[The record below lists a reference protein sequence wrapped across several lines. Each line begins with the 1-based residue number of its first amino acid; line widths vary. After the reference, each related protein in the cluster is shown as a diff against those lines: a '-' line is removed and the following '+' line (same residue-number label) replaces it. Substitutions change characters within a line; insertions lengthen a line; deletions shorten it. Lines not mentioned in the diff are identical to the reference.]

1 MRDWPRQTA
10 IVFFPLCIAGCG
22 SGPPPIVVHDEPSRG
37 VWIQFDPH
45 AGGEGHSHPAT
56 ISPAQMATV
65 LRGVRAR
72 GRDIV
77 GGFGLLADKESVSAF
92 LPVDIP
98 VLASLFSIALSKA
111 SPKDIVT
118 FYLVRNDLTRGR
130 LITSGGLCV
139 RDRYLIFILANAHT
153 SPFSVQYE
161 NTSTIDTRDQPLLPI
176 ARFKFTAEFSP
187 PDVRIPNRASPS
199 GVRYEG
205 YFDDSKLLTLDL
217 SRLPAGG
224 EEKPRSRQELPSSG
238 SAVSR

>member
-1 MRDWPRQTA
+1 MRDWTRLAA
-10 IVFFPLCIAGCG
+10 IVFFLLCLAACG

-37 VWIQFDPH
+37 VWIQFDPR
-45 AGGEGHSHPAT
+45 ASGEGHSHPAA

-77 GGFGLLADKESVSAF
+77 GGFGLLADRESVSAF

-118 FYLVRNDLTRGR
+118 FYLVRNDMTRGR

-187 PDVRIPNRASPS
+187 PDVRIPNTASPS
-199 GVRYEG
+199 GARYEG
-205 YFDDSKLLTLDL
+205 YVDNSKLLTLDL

-224 EEKPRSRQELPSSG
+224 EEKPKSRQEQPSSG
-238 SAVSR
+238 LAVSR

>member
-1 MRDWPRQTA
+1 MRDWLRLTA
-10 IVFFPLCIAGCG
+10 IVLFPLCIAGCA
-22 SGPPPIVVHDEPSRG
+22 SGPPPIVIHDEPSRG

-45 AGGEGHSHPAT
+45 ASGEGHSHPAT

-98 VLASLFSIALSKA
+98 VLASLLSLGLSKA

-118 FYLVRNDLTRGR
+118 FYLVRNDLARGK
-130 LITSGGLCV
+130 LITSGGVCV

-187 PDVRIPNRASPS
+187 PDVRIPNKASPS

-205 YFDDSKLLTLDL
+205 YFDDAKLLTLDL
-217 SRLPAGG
+217 SRMPAGG
-224 EEKPRSRQELPSSG
+224 EEGPKSREELPSPG
-238 SAVSR
+238 PAVRR